1 MPQSDQLR
9 LVNQEIEGVLLS
21 FSGAPAFQSILRES
35 PGISLTVPEHT
46 EKAGK
51 PWPLLPLAVC
61 EAICGQFEQALPA
74 AAALNFMKTA
84 AEVFDDIEDADS
96 GTSLS
101 ARYGAAVAINIGST
115 LLILAEKTLTRLQ
128 ERRVGESLILRVI
141 NGVNSFYT
149 AASLGQ
155 HMDLSM
161 SPGKSPDEEQYLE
174 MVHLKSA
181 STLECAC
188 QIGALLANS
197 DRETIDKYTK
207 FGYYLGM
214 ASQIA
219 NDIQGITSGSDILK
233 RKITLPVIF
242 TLTQGS
248 PAVRRQMESYF
259 YRNNGPVN
267 SPDDISGCLFRSGGV
282 HYSLV
287 KMELFKQQ
295 ALDFIS
301 EEQASG
307 KNMTQL
313 KLFAE

>member
-1 MPQSDQLR
+1 MQQSDQLR
-9 LVNQEIEGVLLS
+9 LLNQEIEEVLLS
-21 FSGAPAFQSILRES
+21 FSGAPSFQSLLRES
-35 PGISLTVPEHT
+35 PGVRLAVPEHP

-61 EAICGQFEQALPA
+61 ETICGQFEQAVPA

-96 GTSLS
+96 KTSLS
-101 ARYGAAVAINIGST
+101 ARYGAAVAINIAST
-115 LLILAEKTLTRLQ
+115 LLVLAEKTLTRLQ
-128 ERRVGESLILRVI
+128 DRKVGESLILRVI
-141 NGVNSFYT
+141 NSVNSFYS

-155 HMDLSM
+155 HMDLSL

-174 MVHLKSA
+174 IAHLKSA

-188 QIGALLANS
+188 QTGALLAGS
-197 DRETIDKYTK
+197 DRETIDKYTR

-219 NDIQGITSGSDILK
+219 NDIQGITSGSDIYK

-242 TLTQGS
+242 TLTEGN
-248 PAVRRQMESYF
+248 PAVRRQIERF
-259 YRNNGPVN
+259 FCRNNGPATN
-267 SPDDISGCLFRSGGV
+267 IEEISGCLFRSGGV
-282 HYSLV
+282 YYSLI

-295 ALDFIS
+295 ALNFIS

-313 KLFAE
+313 KLFAD